1 MNELMVKK
9 NHLEQKVYDYIVEKI
24 NSREI
29 LPQQHIKE
37 LDISREL
44 EISRTPIRSAFKRLE
59 EDGIIDIIPYKG
71 AQILKP
77 KIDQQAFQ
85 ERVNFLELLTT
96 YYLQRLEI
104 AEVDYQVDQL
114 KDTYND
120 LVDLQYHDDLSF
132 EKLEV
137 DLWKEI
143 LIYLENAYIKAAL
156 LQAFREIFLESK
168 PLFGIL
174 RSSRKNKL
182 KHYNQLISYLDDNNY
197 THARREL
204 RILFNQLNLNVI
216 QGV

>member
-114 KDTYND
+114 KDIYND

-137 DLWKEI
+137 NLWKEI
-143 LIYLENAYIKAAL
+143 LIYSENAYIKAAL

>member
-1 MNELMVKK
+1 MVKK
-9 NHLEQKVYDYIVEKI
+9 NHLEQKVYDYILEKI

>member
-1 MNELMVKK
+1 MVKK

-24 NSREI
+24 SNREI

-37 LDISREL
+37 LDISRKL

-59 EDGIIDIIPYKG
+59 EDDYIKIIPYKG

-77 KIDQQAFQ
+77 KIDSQAFQ

-96 YYLQRLEI
+96 YHLQRLEI
-104 AEVDYQVDQL
+104 AEVDYQVAQL
-114 KDTYND
+114 KALYND
-120 LVDLQYHDDLSF
+120 LVDLQYADDLSF
-132 EKLEV
+132 EKLEIS
-137 DLWKEI
+137 LWQEVLANSK
-143 LIYLENAYIKAAL
+143 NTYIKAAV
-156 LQAFREIFLESK
+156 LQTFREIFLESQ
-168 PLFGIL
+168 PLTGIL
-174 RSSRKNKL
+174 KSSRKNKL
-182 KHYNQLISYLDDNNY
+182 KHYDQLIGYLDDNNY

>member
-1 MNELMVKK
+1 MVKR

-104 AEVDYQVDQL
+104 AEVDYQVNQL

-143 LIYLENAYIKAAL
+143 LIYSENAYIKAAL

-168 PLFGIL
+168 PLFGVL